1 PQLYP
6 LVFYLRFQCI
16 NALYQQLWLFFRLF
30 PSETFECIEST
41 RRALKAW
48 KPIQE
53 IKLETLQEMSE
64 VINRL
69 YSVLENC
76 LQQCSELDS
85 SISFEDYRKALN
97 RYKDD
102 FGRLNDDA
110 FLTTSLK
117 EPVDTFSQK
126 HMTIPFDLFRAI
138 QRYVFLESWF
148 RALDQFQAEEEQT
161 FAYSRRVQE
170 LFLNRET
177 FYRFSYLPLHRIL
190 VVDRLLQLLESSDL
204 TESPTDLSSF
214 LKARSEELVSFID
227 EKEFAISNSGRWY
240 NNLGAG
246 FISLSSKVSDLSIF
260 REVLDLQFPELPN
273 WLKLSFSGGSA
284 AFFWVMQCW
293 LGMPVLRN
301 LAIELGTRWAQE
313 TLSSSLMGDICED
326 CGVSRDTAF
335 NYLEPVAHGAIDFGS
350 QCLSY
355 YSYFSSLTLS
365 MMEYALLTLLLS
377 KGIHKV
383 VGKMHRSIHES
394 RPLASNRLLQT
405 VLYLSTVLTSPKIS
419 PWLLSK
425 FLKGRSEPNEDQVI
439 FPWLE
444 DGVLHPHGS
453 KPR

>member
-1 PQLYP
+1 
-6 LVFYLRFQCI
+6 
-16 NALYQQLWLFFRLF
+16 
-30 PSETFECIEST
+30 
-41 RRALKAW
+41 
-48 KPIQE
+48 
-53 IKLETLQEMSE
+53 MSE

-102 FGRLNDDA
+102 FSRLNDDA
-110 FLTTSLK
+110 FLMVYKTNEGTREAFQKKGETLTTSLK

-126 HMTIPFDLFRAI
+126 HRTIPSNLFRAI

-148 RALDQFQAEEEQT
+148 RGLNQFRVEEEQT

-170 LFLNRET
+170 LFSNREA

-190 VVDRLLQLLESSDL
+190 DLLLQLLESSDL
-204 TESPTDLSSF
+204 AEPSTDLSSF

-273 WLKLSFSGGSA
+273 GLKLSFSGGSA

-301 LAIELGTRWAQE
+301 LAIELGTRWAQK

-350 QCLSY
+350 QCLSC

-394 RPLASNRLLQT
+394 RPFASNRLLRT

-425 FLKGRSEPNEDQVI
+425 FLKGRSEP
-439 FPWLE
+439 
-444 DGVLHPHGS
+444 
-453 KPR
+453 